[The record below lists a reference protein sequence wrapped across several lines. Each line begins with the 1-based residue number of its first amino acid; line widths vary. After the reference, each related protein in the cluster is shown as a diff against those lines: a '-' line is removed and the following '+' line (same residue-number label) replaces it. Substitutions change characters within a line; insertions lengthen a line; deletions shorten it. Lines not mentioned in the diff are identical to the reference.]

1 MTTVRVLVTVAV
13 KKGWDIFQLDVNN
26 AFLHGDL
33 YEEVYMEVPPGLL
46 IDQTGPQ
53 KVVCKLNKSLYGLK
67 QASRQWYAK
76 LTEALSSM
84 GYRHSE
90 NDYSLFS
97 KKTSSHTIFVAVYVD
112 DVIITGDDSV
122 EIANLKSFLDKQF
135 RIKDLGKLHYFLGLE
150 VLYKSDGI
158 IMSQR
163 KFTLDLL
170 KEYDCFGYSSLSS
183 PLDPAVKLKG
193 DEGTL
198 LPDPTYYRKLVG
210 KLNFLTDTRLDIA
223 YSVQLLSQFM
233 QAPRDTHLKA
243 AFHLLR
249 YLKSDPTLGI
259 FFSNNTDCSISAYCD
274 SDWAS
279 CPDSR
284 KSVTGY
290 IVLVGDS
297 PISWK
302 SKKQETVSLSS
313 AEAEYRSLRKI
324 VGELVWL
331 NRLFEE
337 FTVSQSSPIAV
348 FCDSL
353 SAIHIAHNPVF
364 HERTKHI
371 DVDCHFVRNKLQ
383 EGLISLHHVATT
395 NQLADIL
402 TKALTGVK
410 HHAVLGKLDV
420 RSSHPT

>member
-1 MTTVRVLVTVAV
+1 
-13 KKGWDIFQLDVNN
+13 
-26 AFLHGDL
+26 
-33 YEEVYMEVPPGLL
+33 MEVPPGLL
-46 IDQTGPQ
+46 IDQTGSQ

-67 QASRQWYAK
+67 QASRQWYSK

-97 KKTSSHTIFVAVYVD
+97 KKTSSHIIFVVVYVD

-135 RIKDLGKLHYFLGLE
+135 RIKYLGKLHYFLDLE
-150 VLYKSDGI
+150 VLYKADGV

-170 KEYDCFGYSSLSS
+170 KEYDCFDYSSLSS
-183 PLDPAVKLKG
+183 PLDPIVKLKAN
-193 DEGTL
+193 EGTPL
-198 LPDPTYYRKLVG
+198 LDPTYYRKLVG
-210 KLNFLTDTRLDIA
+210 KLNFLTNTRLDIA

-233 QAPRDTHLKA
+233 QAPRDTHLTA
-243 AFHLLR
+243 AFHLLG
-249 YLKSDPTLGI
+249 YLKSDPTLSI
-259 FFSNNTDCSISAYCD
+259 FFSNNTDCSISACCD

-284 KSVTGY
+284 KFVTGY
-290 IVLVGDS
+290 IVLVGDN

-302 SKKQETVSLSS
+302 SKKQETISLSS
-313 AEAEYRSLRKI
+313 VEAEYRSLKKV
-324 VGELVWL
+324 VGEL
-331 NRLFEE
+331 
-337 FTVSQSSPIAV
+337 SSPIAV
-348 FCDSL
+348 FCDSQ

-364 HERTKHI
+364 HERTKYI
-371 DVDCHFVRNKLQ
+371 EVDCHFVRNKLQ
-383 EGLISLHHVATT
+383 EGLISLHHVAT
-395 NQLADIL
+395 NDQLADIL

-410 HHAVLGKLDV
+410 HHAVRGKLVV
-420 RSSHPT
+420 RSSHPP